1 MIAKDNILSTL
12 LAMFL
17 SSQSAPQDRFTNIQ
31 VFSSYF
37 LCYRLQN
44 ISLSWIQ
51 NAVALPVSIL
61 M

>member
-44 ISLSWIQ
+44 ISLS
-51 NAVALPVSIL
+51 
-61 M
+61 